1 MIPDMRN
8 MKWIES
14 NLSLPPVTIR
24 VLDGELL
31 VGESRAD
38 AILEASWN
46 SQCVRFAAE
55 IKARSIPK
63 LLREA
68 IAQSRSIASPPDTYP
83 MVIMPYLSEE
93 KLLELEA
100 EGVSGMDLC
109 GNGVL
114 VVPGRLWV
122 FRSGGTNRF
131 KESAKPRNAYRGMNS
146 LVARAFL
153 IQPRFSKVK
162 EIEELLRQRGKGVV
176 MSTVSKVLQ
185 RLEDDLIVARSEEGI
200 RLTQPDTLLD
210 NLSSNYEAPREQVE
224 FRGKCS
230 LPIKEAARRLS
241 EAATARGKKLVLT
254 GAACVERYAVAAGA
268 PMLSVYTTMDVDA
281 LLESSGIDPS
291 ETSRFVNLE
300 ITQTRDE
307 RVFTDIRPKDGVP
320 YASPVQAY
328 LELSNG
334 DKRQQDAAQQVRRGI
349 LKSLED
355 AGQERRTP

>member
-1 MIPDMRN
+1 
-8 MKWIES
+8 
-14 NLSLPPVTIR
+14 
-24 VLDGELL
+24 
-31 VGESRAD
+31 
-38 AILEASWN
+38 
-46 SQCVRFAAE
+46 
-55 IKARSIPK
+55 
-63 LLREA
+63 
-68 IAQSRSIASPPDTYP
+68 
-83 MVIMPYLSEE
+83 
-93 KLLELEA
+93 
-100 EGVSGMDLC
+100 
-109 GNGVL
+109 
-114 VVPGRLWV
+114 
-122 FRSGGTNRF
+122 
-131 KESAKPRNAYRGMNS
+131 
-146 LVARAFL
+146 
-153 IQPRFSKVK
+153 VK